1 MGPHNDSHYLRVS
14 FARFCIVVSL
24 SINYSKLTCNYHF
37 IPWKSVGFSRDF
49 SHTGGDWVK
58 AARGH
63 QYFKAPEQV
72 GDAWTAKGC
81 R

>member
-1 MGPHNDSHYLRVS
+1 M
-14 FARFCIVVSL
+14 SL
-24 SINYSKLTCNYHF
+24 SINYSKLPVTTTLYLGKALVF
-37 IPWKSVGFSRDF
+37 QGF

-58 AARGH
+58 PARGH